1 MDPIAQLYEEILQYF
16 LFLIKIGGVKVGIY
30 AKFANFEK
38 KWPKNHPIFTLKNKF
53 EQNFS

>member
-38 KWPKNHPIFTLKNKF
+38 KWQKNHPIFTLKNKF